1 MTMRLLQNIHNL
13 DVQTFGWCLRRK
25 NREIVVWLSR
35 GISYTANGPFYV
47 LAGLLFMLAE
57 HWPLVQLLGL
67 GFLLERTLYFIFK
80 NAFKRNRPPEAIP
93 GYTSVIKPSDKFS
106 FPSGH
111 TSAAFL
117 VAVAVSWAFPMMAW
131 ALFPWAIGVGVAR
144 VMLGVHFPTDTIA
157 GALLGSSLCLLLI
170 SQMV

>member
-1 MTMRLLQNIHNL
+1 MRLFRSIHNI
-13 DVQTFGWCLRRK
+13 DVLTFSWCLKLRHRDL
-25 NREIVVWLSR
+25 VVWLSR
-35 GISYTANGPFYV
+35 GVSYTANGPFYV

-57 HWPLVQLLGL
+57 HWPLVKLLAI
-67 GFLLERTLYFIFK
+67 GFLLERLLYLIFK

-117 VAVAVSWAFPMMAW
+117 VTVAVSWAFPIMAW
-131 ALFPWAIGVGVAR
+131 VLFPWAICVGVAR
-144 VMLGVHFPTDTIA
+144 VMLGVHFPTDTLA